1 MTSLGTFCCR
11 MSFTTLGVGNVI
23 AQKVVLMDV
32 IRQLLVWGVGN
43 KDLVVCLQSGDSYDD
58 RLIDVDTGVVTFSN
72 IYRNNF

>member
-1 MTSLGTFCCR
+1 
-11 MSFTTLGVGNVI
+11 MSFTTLGFGNVI

-43 KDLVVCLQSGDSYDD
+43 KDWVVCLQSGDSYDD
-58 RLIDVDTGVVTFSN
+58 RLIDVDIGVVTFSN